1 MGFSF
6 LNIAWT
12 LVDYRRCLRK
22 SLPNIKEMP
31 SGLPTAIYLIYK
43 ICTITSHILSYA
55 IFLILSIY
63 STVGLT
69 IIWLLGT
76 AWTHFL
82 QTDFCSSR
90 GLEFLFRAVTGVI
103 LTFTFFNVKG
113 QGTRDA
119 MIVYYFFHSMVNLT
133 GPLLLAVF
141 RPELLVSTTLLCISI
156 VILGGSVTGLL
167 CLVLYYLCMHPQ
179 DKCQEADEVDSPGK
193 KTETMIRMHNFLLL

>member
-31 SGLPTAIYLIYK
+31 SGLPTVIYLIYK
-43 ICTITSHILSYA
+43 ICTITSLILSYA

-63 STVGLT
+63 STVVLIT
-69 IIWLLGT
+69 IWLLGT
-76 AWTHFL
+76 AWAHFL

-119 MIVYYFFHSMVNLT
+119 MIVYYFFHYTMNLT
-133 GPLLLAVF
+133 GPLLLAVY
-141 RPELLVSTTLLCISI
+141 RPDLLCVSF
-156 VILGGSVTGLL
+156 VILGGSMTGLV
-167 CLVLYYLCMHPQ
+167 CLAFYYLRMHPQ
-179 DKCQEADEVDSPGK
+179 DKCQETDEVDSPGK
-193 KTETMIRMHNFLLL
+193 KTETMIRMHNLLLI